1 MDSYSADSLEEVV
14 GLDVGYT
21 GGALHKRLHSKG
33 DHDHDEQQYSAYL
46 DEYVH
51 RRRERAFL
59 KNSSGHIP
67 ASSVHSPSLHGH
79 SYHGRKVITPA
90 MKEAAMANSTSSKE
104 GAASNGAASVK
115 SSPPDIDRDW
125 NDNEKVLDGS
135 RNSGVPSL
143 KSVKEEEV

>member
-1 MDSYSADSLEEVV
+1 MTLLTSSADSLEEVV

-21 GGALHKRLHSKG
+21 GGALHRRLHGKG
-33 DHDHDEQQYSAYL
+33 IDDDQNFSEYL

-67 ASSVHSPSLHGH
+67 ASSVHNLSLHGN

-90 MKEAAMANSTSSKE
+90 MKEEAM
-104 GAASNGAASVK
+104 SNGSLRGKRSVSN
-115 SSPPDIDRDW
+115 SSLRDSVVSNSSGGGGGGPP
-125 NDNEKVLDGS
+125 
-135 RNSGVPSL
+135 PSL
-143 KSVKEEEV
+143 TSVREENDV